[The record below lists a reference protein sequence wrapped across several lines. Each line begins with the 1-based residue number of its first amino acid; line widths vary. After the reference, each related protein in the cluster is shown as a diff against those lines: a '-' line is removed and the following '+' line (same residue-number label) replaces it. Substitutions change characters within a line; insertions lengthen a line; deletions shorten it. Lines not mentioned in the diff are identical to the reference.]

1 MVWINNRHYN
11 AKSYPPEAHGG
22 AICVCARCKKSS
34 RDIKRCR
41 KSRRDVA
48 RLNKEKNH
56 LQEVL
61 IRMADVV
68 TDDDKCAGGPWQ
80 DDVGSEHS

>member
-11 AKSYPPEAHGG
+11 AKSYPREAYGG
-22 AICVCARCKKSS
+22 ARCVCV
-34 RDIKRCR
+34 RCR

-48 RLNKEKNH
+48 RLNIGKNH

-61 IRMADVV
+61 IRMADVL
-68 TDDDKCAGGPWQ
+68 TDDNKCAGGPWQ
-80 DDVGSEHS
+80 DDVAND